1 MQTLGARNVSTCA
14 VSIGMRIK
22 NLWARTHYA
31 IQSNLSMEPV
41 SLNTGYAFLR
51 YGVKIKRKS
60 QNA

>member
-41 SLNTGYAFLR
+41 SLTQATHF
-51 YGVKIKRKS
+51 
-60 QNA
+60 